1 MQRKNGDDV
10 KKIIIALCATFFLLS
25 LSTIT
30 VMATD
35 TNEIYDTTELYES
48 LSDEVKD
55 NLSKLGI
62 YGVDTDSLQ
71 NLTISDVTDE
81 IINIAGKNLDSP
93 LKGLVSITALLLICS
108 LLSTYKTTLSSDIS
122 DSINIAAVLCVTCTA
137 AFPTLKVIENTA
149 DVIKTATDFMLAF
162 IPVIVIVMSVSGHSI
177 SGASYYSVMLAAGQG
192 VAQLSSKVVVPFL
205 NMFLGIAVTGGVCPE
220 VKLSGINSLISKL
233 VKWLLGFAMAV
244 FTAVLSFRQII
255 SVSADDVS
263 TRAVRFTLSSF
274 IPIVGS
280 ALSEAYKTVQGSVNL
295 LKSGLGV
302 FAIISISFV
311 FLPVILQCV
320 LWIFTLTIGK
330 SIAEVLDV
338 SKVKDLL
345 EGITAVIS
353 TMLAIVLCIMSIYII
368 STALVLVMGRGG
380 V

>member
-1 MQRKNGDDV
+1 M

-62 YGVDTDSLQ
+62 CGVDTDSLQ
-71 NLTISDVTDE
+71 NLTFSDVTDE
-81 IINIAGKNLDSP
+81 IINLAGKNLDSP

-149 DVIKTATDFMLAF
+149 DVINTATDFMLAF
-162 IPVIVIVMSVSGHSI
+162 IPVIAIVMSVSGHSI

-302 FAIISISFV
+302 FAIMSISFV

>member
-71 NLTISDVTDE
+71 NLTFSDVTDE
-81 IINIAGKNLDSP
+81 IINLAGENLDSP

>member
-71 NLTISDVTDE
+71 NLTFSDVTDE
-81 IINIAGKNLDSP
+81 IINLAGENLDSP

-137 AFPTLKVIENTA
+137 AFPTLKVIGNTA

>member
-62 YGVDTDSLQ
+62 YRVDTDSLQ
-71 NLTISDVTDE
+71 NLTFSDVTDE
-81 IINIAGKNLDSP
+81 IINLAGENLDSP

>member
-62 YGVDTDSLQ
+62 CGVDSDSLQ
-71 NLTISDVTDE
+71 NLTFSDVTDE
-81 IINIAGKNLDSP
+81 IINLAGENLDSP

-108 LLSTYKTTLSSDIS
+108 LLSNYKTTLSSDIS

-311 FLPVILQCV
+311 FLPMILQCV

>member
-62 YGVDTDSLQ
+62 YGVDSDSLQ
-71 NLTISDVTDE
+71 NLTFSDVTDE
-81 IINIAGKNLDSP
+81 IINLAGENLDSP

-302 FAIISISFV
+302 FAIMSISFV

>member
-71 NLTISDVTDE
+71 NLTFSDVTDE
-81 IINIAGKNLDSP
+81 IINLAEKNLDSP

>member
-71 NLTISDVTDE
+71 NLTFSDVTDE
-81 IINIAGKNLDSP
+81 IINLAGENLDSP

-338 SKVKDLL
+338 AKVKDLL